1 MFALAGGVALF
12 LSVRW
17 LHVSRLKRLL
27 GQSLSGVPPEL
38 EEAWLSGPSA
48 GYGTVMAAGGVTVAD
63 AVFQLHRIDPGVLK
77 AIDAAKGGQ
86 AFENY
91 NQLVEQVES
100 VAGRGKAAVQG
111 LVSNYKGYYGEQI
124 LADTLRAN
132 GHHVEMADSPNQEGW
147 DALVDG
153 QPVQFKVGLGTGSI
167 EDHLAKNPDIPV
179 FTVGEHA
186 QAYADNDMVTAVEG
200 TSGSEIQETVE
211 HTLEGIDGL
220 DDVAFDFPLV
230 TLMVSGAK
238 NARLV
243 AKGHSDGWTA
253 VEYTVADTVAVG
265 GGGAIGGKTGAVIGG
280 LLGGPFGA
288 AVGGII
294 GGIGGAM
301 AGRSLSNDY
310 KEQGLRQ
317 AQSSLESALARHPAA
332 YAQALKAKGQA
343 LASSAE
349 QAQPR
354 GLGAWFWPSM
364 GTVAAAETAE
374 RYAQWSSSCASDA
387 QSVEADLASA
397 VDQDDRA
404 TIARTLIAS
413 GAEPAFSKE
422 LQRASNRVRRAS
434 DLVTAELGKL
444 GRLA

>member
-1 MFALAGGVALF
+1 MNITTATAAIFALAGGLAL
-12 LSVRW
+12 LLTARS

-27 GQSLSGVPPEL
+27 GQPLPGIPPEL

-48 GYGTVMAAGGVTVAD
+48 GYGAVLSAGGVTLAD
-63 AVFQLHRIDPGVLK
+63 AVFQLHRIDPGVLN

-86 AFENY
+86 AFESY

-100 VAGRGKAAVQG
+100 VANRGQAAVQG

-124 LADTLRAN
+124 LADTLRAK

-153 QPVQFKVGLGTGSI
+153 QPVQFKVGLGTGGI
-167 EDHLAKNPDIPV
+167 EEHLIKNPDIPV

-186 QAYADNDMVTAVEG
+186 ETYADNDMVTAVEG

-211 HTLEGIDGL
+211 ETLEGVDGL

-230 TLMVSGAK
+230 TLMISGAK

-243 AKGHSDGWTA
+243 AKGQSDGWTA

-265 GGGAIGGKTGAVIGG
+265 GGGALGGKAGAMIGG
-280 LLGGPFGA
+280 LVGGPIGAMLGGL
-288 AVGGII
+288 I

-317 AQSSLESALARHPAA
+317 AQESLESALAMYPVA
-332 YAQALKAKGQA
+332 YA
-343 LASSAE
+343 
-349 QAQPR
+349 
-354 GLGAWFWPSM
+354 
-364 GTVAAAETAE
+364 
-374 RYAQWSSSCASDA
+374 
-387 QSVEADLASA
+387 
-397 VDQDDRA
+397 
-404 TIARTLIAS
+404 
-413 GAEPAFSKE
+413 
-422 LQRASNRVRRAS
+422 
-434 DLVTAELGKL
+434 
-444 GRLA
+444 